1 MRRTDRDNLLW
12 FLRFY
17 RRIRGRREHALAAKR
32 LADGVKAGK
41 TRLT

>member
-1 MRRTDRDNLLW
+1 MSQTDRDNLLW

-17 RRIRGRREHALAAKR
+17 RRVRGRREHALAAKR

>member
-1 MRRTDRDNLLW
+1 MSQTDRDNLLW

-17 RRIRGRREHALAAKR
+17 RRIRARREHARAAKN

-41 TRLT
+41 SRLT

>member
-17 RRIRGRREHALAAKR
+17 RRIRGRRDRAVVSKK

-41 TRLT
+41 SRLT